1 MGIKGIGGFVVRHF
15 MKPEDS
21 KQESFVKSGIEKT
34 QKQVENCGG
43 WIIISTE
50 NDNLCPHAKRNF
62 IDALT
67 FRNSKSCCKTF
78 IKIWKANER

>member
-1 MGIKGIGGFVVRHF
+1 MDAVFEHEVNSKRDGLTPAGMGIKGIGGFVVRHF

-50 NDNLCPHAKRNF
+50 NDNLCRMQRETS
-62 IDALT
+62 LM
-67 FRNSKSCCKTF
+67 R
-78 IKIWKANER
+78 